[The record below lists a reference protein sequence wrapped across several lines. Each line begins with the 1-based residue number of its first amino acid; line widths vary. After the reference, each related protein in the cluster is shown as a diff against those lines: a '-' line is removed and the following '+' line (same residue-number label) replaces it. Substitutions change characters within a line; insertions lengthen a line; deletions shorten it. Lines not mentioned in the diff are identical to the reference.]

1 MLIWLL
7 NFLVYSLC
15 LVFANYNNGIFFCVL
30 NIWNDNWNLSIWLVF
45 GWNILLKLQVQQNQL
60 DVQMEKAF
68 ISHVDATY

>member
-1 MLIWLL
+1 MGF
-7 NFLVYSLC
+7 FL
-15 LVFANYNNGIFFCVL
+15 GVL
-30 NIWNDNWNLSIWLVF
+30 NIWNDNWNLSIWLVC